1 MLHIFDF
8 VRQMSFFA
16 VVVRMLTAALCG
28 ALVGLER
35 ELKRRPAGFRTHML
49 ICVGASVTV
58 LTNLYLYQVMHLET
72 DISRMGAQVIAGISF
87 IGAGTIIVSK
97 HRRVKGLTTAAGLWT
112 VGIIGLVCGAG
123 YLELA
128 IFATAMVLLAE
139 IFLSRLE
146 YCFARQIRDVNLY
159 VEYLHSADVQPIMDA
174 LNASGAEIADLEV
187 SRVTDEEENHYY
199 AAVFSVQVRRS
210 ELNDKVIPAVTA
222 LENVITVEE
231 M

>member
-1 MLHIFDF
+1 MLHVFDF
-8 VRQMSFFA
+8 ARQMSFSA
-16 VVVRMLTAALCG
+16 VVVRMLAAALCG

-97 HRRVKGLTTAAGLWT
+97 HRRVKGLTTAAGLRT

-146 YCFARQIRDVNLY
+146 
-159 VEYLHSADVQPIMDA
+159 
-174 LNASGAEIADLEV
+174 
-187 SRVTDEEENHYY
+187 
-199 AAVFSVQVRRS
+199 
-210 ELNDKVIPAVTA
+210 
-222 LENVITVEE
+222 
-231 M
+231 

>member
-146 YCFARQIRDVNLY
+146 YRFARQIRDVNLY

-174 LNASGAEIADLEV
+174 LNGSGAQVDNLEV

-210 ELNDKVIPAVTA
+210 ILNEKVIPAVTA